1 MTASAPVA
9 APGKPLVVI
18 AGSGAIP
25 LHVARAATDA
35 GRDVL
40 IIGIEGEADKAIETF
55 KHRWLSWGQV
65 GNLEKVIAGHGAG
78 DVVLIGGI
86 RARPDFKSLKLE
98 FSTIMIAKELF
109 SIVAGGDN
117 SILNGTVGFLERR
130 GFRVVGAHEVAPD
143 LVALPGAFGRA
154 KPDAKQLTDAGH
166 ALKAARAIGALDA
179 GQAAV
184 VIAGRVVALEGAE
197 GTDAMLERVAELRKS
212 GRIKAPAGTG
222 VLAKCP
228 RPQQD
233 LRIDMPT
240 VGVRTVEGA
249 IAAGLAGI
257 AVEAGTVMIFDRA
270 ATVSRADAAGIFL
283 LGVTSDQAP

>member
-1 MTASAPVA
+1 LTVSAPAA

-18 AGSGAIP
+18 AGSGGIP
-25 LHVARAATDA
+25 LYVARAAADA

-40 IIGIEGEADKAIETF
+40 VIGIEGEADKAIETF

-65 GNLEKVIAGHGAG
+65 GSLEKVISGHGATE
-78 DVVLIGGI
+78 VVMIGGI

-98 FSTIMIAKELF
+98 LSTIMIAKELL

-117 SILNGTVGFLERR
+117 NILNGTIGFMERR

-143 LVALPGAFGRA
+143 LVASPGSLGRA
-154 KPDAKQLTDAGH
+154 AADAKQKDDAIH

-184 VIAGRVVALEGAE
+184 VVAGRVVALEGAE
-197 GTDAMLERVAELRKS
+197 GTDAMLERVADLRRN
-212 GRIKAPAGTG
+212 GRIKAPPGTG
-222 VLAKCP
+222 VLGKCP
-228 RPQQD
+228 KPQQD
-233 LRIDMPT
+233 LRVDMPT
-240 VGVRTVEGA
+240 VGLRTVEGA

-270 ATVSRADAAGIFL
+270 AAVARAHAAGIFL
-283 LGVTSDQAP
+283 LGVSPGPSP

>member
-1 MTASAPVA
+1 MAQA
-9 APGKPLVVI
+9 AGE
-18 AGSGAIP
+18 
-25 LHVARAATDA
+25 A

-40 IIGIEGEADKAIETF
+40 VIGIEGEADKRIEAF
-55 KHRWLSWGQV
+55 KHRWLNWGQV
-65 GNLEKVIAGHGAG
+65 GNLEKVISGHGAEE
-78 DVVLIGGI
+78 VVMIGGI
-86 RARPDFKSLKLE
+86 HARPDFKSLKLE
-98 FSTIMIAKELF
+98 FSTIMIAKELL

-117 SILNGTVGFLERR
+117 SILNGTIGFMERR
-130 GFRVVGAHEVAPD
+130 GFRVIGAHEVAPD
-143 LVALPGAFGRA
+143 LVALPGAFGRVT
-154 KPDAKQLTDAGH
+154 PDARQMTDAAH

-184 VIAGRVVALEGAE
+184 VVAGRVVAMEGAE
-197 GTDAMLERVAELRKS
+197 GTDAMLERVAELRKA
-212 GRIKAPAGTG
+212 GRIKAPSGTG

-233 LRIDMPT
+233 LRVDMPA

-257 AVEAGTVMIFDRA
+257 AVEAGTVMIFERA
-270 ATVSRADAAGIFL
+270 ATVARADAAGIFR